1 MCSHLLRSFVVPS
14 LQSKG
19 CDFRGH
25 DTYSVIFDK
34 SSINFEIVKNTFA
47 NYSRLQ
53 QVIIPVSVI

>member
-25 DTYSVIFDK
+25 DTLQTYSVIFDK
-34 SSINFEIVKNTFA
+34 SSINFEIVKNTF
-47 NYSRLQ
+47 
-53 QVIIPVSVI
+53 IPVSVI